1 MEVNVLDYVQ
11 HIIVD
16 VNHLIMESI
25 VIKVWIKFWK
35 KKIIF
40 IYFLGIAKRE
50 EIIDESN
57 SAEQDL
63 IAYERDLEEDR
74 DDLRRAINDNN
85 DENYE

>member
-1 MEVNVLDYVQ
+1 MLDYVQ

-35 KKIIF
+35 KILF

-74 DDLRRAINDNN
+74 DDLRQAINDNN